1 MKLKSEIT
9 CIVIAVVVLY
19 LKLGFNQYMQKNVEY
34 IYQIIKQ
41 EVEQEDFIGLCLCR
55 YHK

>member
-1 MKLKSEIT
+1 
-9 CIVIAVVVLY
+9 
-19 LKLGFNQYMQKNVEY
+19 MQKNVEY

-41 EVEQEDFIGLCLCR
+41 EVEQEDFIGLCLCK

>member
-1 MKLKSEIT
+1 
-9 CIVIAVVVLY
+9 
-19 LKLGFNQYMQKNVEY
+19 MQKNVEY

-41 EVEQEDFIGLCLCR
+41 EVEQEDLIGLCLCR